1 MKIGAIS
8 DIYIYIYLDQVSRM
22 SQSYSPYGG
31 YAMMSAH
38 LRMEKSGSGFTHR
51 QQVMPVFTEA
61 H

>member
-8 DIYIYIYLDQVSRM
+8 DTYINLDQVSRM

-31 YAMMSAH
+31 YAMSAH